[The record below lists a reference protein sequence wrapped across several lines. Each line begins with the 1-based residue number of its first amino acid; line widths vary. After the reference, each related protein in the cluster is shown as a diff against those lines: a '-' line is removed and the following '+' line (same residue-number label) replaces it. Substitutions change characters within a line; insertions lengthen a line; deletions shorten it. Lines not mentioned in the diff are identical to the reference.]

1 MATPS
6 NPAMAAALARLWT
19 RFLPEIENRVG
30 LLETAAAA
38 LSVGTL
44 TAEQRE
50 AAHDAAHKLAG
61 TAGMFGFERLS
72 RLGLRFEQAA
82 ESDPANAQELSAA
95 ICTAIEATRAEIH
108 ARPLPKIAG
117 GSRGKD

>member
-61 TAGMFGFERLS
+61 TLGTFGLHRGTDLARQVELYFAGENPSVIPELVT
-72 RLGLRFEQAA
+72 AWIA
-82 ESDPANAQELSAA
+82 ELALQTKN
-95 ICTAIEATRAEIH
+95 R
-108 ARPLPKIAG
+108 K
-117 GSRGKD
+117 